1 MRYDILGPDDK
12 FRVGLST
19 AEWSLL
25 LDETFIDDDLTNSVV
40 SDGNKKYINW
50 SMDDLDCVI
59 GYIAEAANHI
69 DNKKIVNRLE
79 KLLDKLEKIE
89 DRKVAKIVPFKTLE
103 TNEYVHDWARA
114 DAELRTTPYTE
125 EELDIITK
133 GTIGAIDDLAA
144 WKDLVAMVGLEEA
157 TLTIRMTL
165 QHQLDNYGINNSDN

>member
-1 MRYDILGPDDK
+1 
-12 FRVGLST
+12 
-19 AEWSLL
+19 
-25 LDETFIDDDLTNSVV
+25 
-40 SDGNKKYINW
+40 
-50 SMDDLDCVI
+50 
-59 GYIAEAANHI
+59 
-69 DNKKIVNRLE
+69 LE